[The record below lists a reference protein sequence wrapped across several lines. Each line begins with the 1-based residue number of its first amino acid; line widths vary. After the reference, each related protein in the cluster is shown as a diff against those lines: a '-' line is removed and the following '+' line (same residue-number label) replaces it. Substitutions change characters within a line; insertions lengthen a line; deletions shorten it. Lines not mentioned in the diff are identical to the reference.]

1 MYDID
6 HITERRLIANTG
18 KTIIIRPMELQILL
32 ILILAFIVLGPE
44 RMMDL
49 AVKLGELMRKA
60 RDMWDE
66 VRLQT
71 YMEEMNRKIME
82 ESEEVRI
89 EDETEEDGE
98 TQDIYTEEEED
109 IEDEH
114 RADGEARPP
123 DDASD
128 GTPERTQDKAS

>member
-6 HITERRLIANTG
+6 HISDRLIANTG
-18 KTIIIRPMELQILL
+18 ETIIIRPMELQILL

-49 AVKLGELMRKA
+49 AVKLGELMRKV

-66 VRLQT
+66 VRLQS
-71 YMEEMNRKIME
+71 YMEEINRKIME
-82 ESEEVRI
+82 ESEEVRV

-98 TQDIYTEEEED
+98 TQDIYTEEEEE

-114 RADGEARPP
+114 GTDGETRPP
-123 DDASD
+123 DDAPD
-128 GTPERTQDKAS
+128 RTPERTQDKAS

>member
-6 HITERRLIANTG
+6 HISDRLIANTG
-18 KTIIIRPMELQILL
+18 ETIIIRPMELQILL

-49 AVKLGELMRKA
+49 AVKLGELMRKV

-66 VRLQT
+66 VRLQS
-71 YMEEMNRKIME
+71 YMEEINRKIME
-82 ESEEVRI
+82 ESKEVRV
-89 EDETEEDGE
+89 EDETEEDGK
-98 TQDIYTEEEED
+98 TQDIYTEEEEE

-114 RADGEARPP
+114 GTDGETRPP

-128 GTPERTQDKAS
+128 RTPERTQDKAS